1 MEELNKTQLVLLTLL
16 VSFITSI
23 STGIITFSL
32 LQEAPVGVTQVINRV
47 VEKTI
52 EQVVPVEIGRTQT
65 VKETTV
71 VVKEEDLVID
81 AINKN
86 SKAILRIRDTVLID
100 GAASPLYGIGFLIST
115 DGFVVT
121 DKKEGINTSSLFEA
135 SFPDGTIVQMK
146 VATVDEENG
155 LVYFKIIKDAKTV
168 LPGTPI
174 GLATKD
180 VQLGQ
185 TVISIEGE
193 TKDIVS
199 IGRVQSF
206 NYIGDE
212 KNKTIATI
220 NTDILAKTKVF
231 GGPLVNLNGEVV
243 GMKTSK
249 VSSGTTDSSY
259 VSLSLLKASITKNTK

>member
-1 MEELNKTQLVLLTLL
+1 M
-16 VSFITSI
+16 
-23 STGIITFSL
+23 
-32 LQEAPVGVTQVINRV
+32 
-47 VEKTI
+47 
-52 EQVVPVEIGRTQT
+52 PVETGGTQT

-86 SKAILRIRDTVLID
+86 SKAILRIRDTALVD
-100 GAASPLYGIGFLIST
+100 GAASPLYAIGFIVST

-121 DKKEGINTSSLFEA
+121 DKKDGLNSTSIFEA
-135 SFPDGTIVQMK
+135 VFPDGFIAQMK
-146 VATVDEENG
+146 VVVTDEENG
-155 LVYFKIIKDAKTV
+155 LVYFKIIKDAKNA

-174 GLATKD
+174 GLATKE

-206 NYIGDE
+206 NFVGDE

-220 NTDILAKTKVF
+220 NTDIVAKTKVF

-249 VSSGTTDSSY
+249 VSSGATDSSY
-259 VSLSLLKASITKNTK
+259 VSLSVLKASITKNTK